1 MEAQTM
7 TFIGKFILITKMTVL
22 SLFLSITNKDSYL
35 VYLNNPETV
44 KSSGLIYS
52 QTFNKNSKVR
62 YFFHYK
68 NGTKKQ
74 MNFVIKTNNK
84 LENLKKSINTDF
96 RPEIAGAK
104 SGKSFLEC
112 SAQQSYAN
120 YSSSVLPDCTISGI
134 LEADFEKNDYIEYYF
149 DNKNEITKFDVL
161 QEEYNFNYF
170 YNLDLNSTAS
180 YRLGDNQDNTVKGL
194 YGSNINIKIT
204 PKDSGILKLSFS
216 PRGGSGLLVFSN
228 KGKIY
233 TTKLCDAKSYNE
245 VFVCNVE
252 KNISE
257 TFTFIPLGGLNYPIL
272 LNFSLHS
279 FEITKVA

>member
-7 TFIGKFILITKMTVL
+7 TFIGKFILVTKMTVL

-35 VYLNNPETV
+35 VYLNSPETV

-68 NGTKKQ
+68 NGTKNP
-74 MNFVIKTNNK
+74 MNFVIKANNK

-104 SGKSFLEC
+104 SGKSFME
-112 SAQQSYAN
+112 SMPKQSFVN
-120 YSSSVLPDCTISGI
+120 YSSSVLPGCTISGI

-161 QEEYNFNYF
+161 QDNYIFNHSYSI
-170 YNLDLNSTAS
+170 NSNSTVS
-180 YRLGDNQDNTVKGL
+180 YRLGDNEDNTVKGL
-194 YGSNINIKIT
+194 YGSDINIKIT
-204 PKDSGILKLSFS
+204 PKDSGILKLTFS

-257 TFTFIPLGGLNYPIL
+257 TFTFIPIGGLNYPIL

-279 FEITKVA
+279 FENTKVA